1 MIKRCEYDTFWP
13 ILSSA
18 DSTPKTAAVLADSNE
33 NRNITMHI
41 SVFCGALLPHS
52 EQITEAARQ
61 LGRAIA
67 RGGHT
72 LETIN
77 RTKKINKK

>member
-1 MIKRCEYDTFWP
+1 MN
-13 ILSSA
+13 
-18 DSTPKTAAVLADSNE
+18 V
-33 NRNITMHI
+33 

-52 EQITEAARQ
+52 EQITEAVRQ

-72 LETIN
+72 DFPIQ
-77 RTKKINKK
+77 

>member
-13 ILSSA
+13 ILFSS

-41 SVFCGALLPHS
+41 SVFCGASLPS
-52 EQITEAARQ
+52 AVKLT
-61 LGRAIA
+61 G
-67 RGGHT
+67 
-72 LETIN
+72 
-77 RTKKINKK
+77 